1 MKQVIDTSSEKKCS
15 PKVINGLKKDGVN
28 QEKKVMLI
36 KSNGCVQVSVT
47 SNVDKRFLN
56 IRNAILS
63 STLNSDADIYYVEKF
78 NSGASTQTLLSYLRY
93 IGFEFGVDV
102 QSLTTNVV
110 NPTAMLVVKS
120 NKDIDKLQKCVK
132 YISENPKKCF
142 KDKNYIAWKKGK

>member
-1 MKQVIDTSSEKKCS
+1 M
-15 PKVINGLKKDGVN
+15 
-28 QEKKVMLI
+28 EKKVMLI
-36 KSNGCVQVSVT
+36 KANGCVQVSVT